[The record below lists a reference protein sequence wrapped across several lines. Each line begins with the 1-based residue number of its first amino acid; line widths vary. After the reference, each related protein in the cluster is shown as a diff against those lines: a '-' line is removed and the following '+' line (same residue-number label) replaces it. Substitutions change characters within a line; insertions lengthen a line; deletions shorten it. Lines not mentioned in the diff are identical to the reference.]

1 MLRRLAV
8 IVLALAIVG
17 GGVAIAYTYL
27 RPVVVGFFEPNDYPG
42 PGSGSVRVT
51 VAQGAGG
58 SAIATVL
65 ADQDVVKTTKA
76 FIEAASDDPKSAGI
90 QPGVYEMRTQMKA
103 TDALAILVDPAN
115 RIVTKV
121 VVPEGKWAKEVYP
134 ILSNATGIPV
144 AEYAKAAKDAAG
156 LGLPASAKGN
166 VEGYLFP
173 ASYEFEPDT
182 TAVDHL
188 RTMVAESTKRLEAL
202 GVTPDQMERTMIV
215 ASLVEAEAR
224 FAEDRPKVAR
234 VVENRLAQ
242 DMQLQFDST
251 VNYATGKH
259 GITTTDARPGQQ
271 EPLQHVPSD
280 GTAARADREPGRE
293 RDPGGGPAGSGS
305 VALLRHGRLR
315 PRGRPSSP
323 SPTRSTRRTSPSS
336 RSGARRTRASAER
349 GGRGV
354 KCAVWGSPIA
364 HSLSPVLHRA
374 AYAALGLHDW
384 TYEAREV
391 DEAGFDAALVGLDDQ
406 WRGLSLTMPLK
417 EVALGAASA
426 SRPPQRTPGRQHPR
440 AGSEGWTAHN
450 TDVNG
455 IARRAARRGLPGH
468 RPTR

>member
-1 MLRRLAV
+1 MKDHLEASIFGEHDESADDNGHEQEAVQPTPPPRTRREAKEAELAAQRAAKRKGQAPRGKPSVLRRLAV

-17 GGVAIAYTYL
+17 GGVLIAYTYL
-27 RPVVVGFFEPNDYPG
+27 RPVVAGFFEPNDYPG

-65 ADQDVVKTTKA
+65 ADRDVVKTTKA

-134 ILSNATGIPV
+134 ILSDATGIPV
-144 AEYAKAAKDAAG
+144 AEYAKAAKDGAA
-156 LGLPASAKGN
+156 LGLPPSAKGN

-188 RTMVAESTKRLEAL
+188 RKMVAESTKRLEAL
-202 GVTPDQMERTMIV
+202 GVTPDRMERTMIV

-224 FAEDRPKVAR
+224 FPEDRPKVAR

-242 DMQLQFDST
+242 DMPLQFDST

-259 GITTTDARPGQQ
+259 GITTTDA
-271 EPLQHVPSD
+271 D
-280 GTAARADREPGRE
+280 
-293 RDPGGGPAGSGS
+293 
-305 VALLRHGRLR
+305 
-315 PRGRPSSP
+315 
-323 SPTRSTRRTSPSS
+323 
-336 RSGARRTRASAER
+336 RAS
-349 GGRGV
+349 
-354 KCAVWGSPIA
+354 KSP
-364 HSLSPVLHRA
+364 
-374 AYAALGLHDW
+374 YN
-384 TYEAREV
+384 TYEV
-391 DEAGFDAALVGLDDQ
+391 
-406 WRGLSLTMPLK
+406 T
-417 EVALGAASA
+417 
-426 SRPPQRTPGRQHPR
+426 
-440 AGSEGWTAHN
+440 
-450 TDVNG
+450 
-455 IARRAARRGLPGH
+455 GLPPGPIGNPGESAIQAAAQPAQGPWLYFVTVDPSKGTTKFAVTWEEH
-468 RPTR
+468 EANVAEFQAWCQANKGQC

>member
-1 MLRRLAV
+1 MKDHLEASIFGEHDESPEGTGHEEEAVPPAPPPRTRREAKEAELAAQRAAKRRGKAPRGKPSVLRRLAV
-8 IVLALAIVG
+8 IVLALAIVA
-17 GGVAIAYTYL
+17 GGVGIAYTYL

-115 RIVTKV
+115 RIVTRV

-134 ILSNATGIPV
+134 ILSAATGIPV
-144 AEYAKAAKDAAG
+144 ADYAKAAKDGAA
-156 LGLPASAKGN
+156 LGLPPSAKGN

-182 TAVDHL
+182 TAADHL
-188 RTMVAESTKRLEAL
+188 RKMVTESTTRLEAL

-259 GITTTDARPGQQ
+259 GITTTDA
-271 EPLQHVPSD
+271 D
-280 GTAARADREPGRE
+280 
-293 RDPGGGPAGSGS
+293 
-305 VALLRHGRLR
+305 
-315 PRGRPSSP
+315 
-323 SPTRSTRRTSPSS
+323 
-336 RSGARRTRASAER
+336 RASKSPYNTYQ
-349 GGRGV
+349 V
-354 KCAVWGSPIA
+354 K
-364 HSLSPVLHRA
+364 
-374 AYAALGLHDW
+374 
-384 TYEAREV
+384 
-391 DEAGFDAALVGLDDQ
+391 
-406 WRGLSLTMPLK
+406 
-417 EVALGAASA
+417 
-426 SRPPQRTPGRQHPR
+426 
-440 AGSEGWTAHN
+440 
-450 TDVNG
+450 
-455 IARRAARRGLPGH
+455 GLPPGPIGNPGESAIQAAAQPAQGPWLYFVTVDPAKGTTKFAVTWQEH
-468 RPTR
+468 EANVAEFQAWCQANKGQC